1 MKTFFAKLK
10 AWIIGHKVVSIII
23 ASVLT
28 VGIACSIILP
38 IALKHEHE
46 YATTYSTDATN
57 HWYECECGEKKDS
70 AAHQAS
76 AVYSSDET
84 NHWKECSACGYDLTI
99 EAHNYNQEVATDD
112 YLKTAATATTK
123 AVYYKSCVCGKAGTE
138 TFEADKT
145 TATLTNIVMSGKVYD
160 GTAVVAPTFD
170 KNSDGAVTI
179 EYSVKDANTFTTTAP
194 IDAGEYTVRISVAET
209 STYSSVVATQDFTI
223 APIVIDNISHEF
235 TYNTYEFQNITVPVE
250 QLAECDA
257 SSTFLINFSF
267 VTGNVG
273 AEIEEME
280 IVEYVDYSFVATSNY
295 VLGNNVTAS
304 IVKKGLVHLTVTK
317 VYDGNTSISDYAISG
332 TGIYEDD
339 ELLVSAEFNSA
350 NVAEANTLTNI
361 VLTGAAAGNYKFSDT
376 LYIHASITKA
386 NATIGDVNVDGK
398 TYDGNAI
405 NAPMYTVDMF
415 VANADVVV
423 EYKVKGA
430 DDSAYTTTAPT
441 DAGEYTVRV
450 KISDSTNYNGA
461 TKTADFTIEKA
472 TASITSVAMS
482 ANSIVYGDSYEVMV
496 EKENYDG
503 EVIIEYKAKNAD
515 DATYEM
521 IKPVN
526 AGEYTARVTLSEG
539 VNNTGDV
546 ETINFVITAKVL
558 DDLYEIAIENGDSE
572 FTFSLE
578 EIESGLSVRIT
589 FEDSSAGADV
599 TNVVILKE
607 GNFCA
612 NYVVDLDECYF
623 AIISNIIS
631 NGSLVYVTP
640 ANYTINLV
648 EGAYVVE
655 VGNVTGNRDAQV
667 QIYSKADESTPIYE
681 FDLKE
686 NFAFEISA
694 MESGEYIVKVLAS
707 ADGYFM
713 INEHNVHGTLDDR
726 GFCTTC
732 GKYTGLATDTNTNEV
747 LQIIANEKA
756 YYRFDIGGEITDPDL
771 KLNIKFA
778 DDSNITFTAY
788 DDYGNVMDLTTDPKS
803 FVATNSVYVV
813 VEASAEVNT
822 FIMVEET
829 Y

>member
-1 MKTFFAKLK
+1 
-10 AWIIGHKVVSIII
+10 
-23 ASVLT
+23 
-28 VGIACSIILP
+28 
-38 IALKHEHE
+38 
-46 YATTYSTDATN
+46 
-57 HWYECECGEKKDS
+57 
-70 AAHQAS
+70 
-76 AVYSSDET
+76 
-84 NHWKECSACGYDLTI
+84 
-99 EAHNYNQEVATDD
+99 
-112 YLKTAATATTK
+112 
-123 AVYYKSCVCGKAGTE
+123 
-138 TFEADKT
+138 
-145 TATLTNIVMSGKVYD
+145 
-160 GTAVVAPTFD
+160 
-170 KNSDGAVTI
+170 
-179 EYSVKDANTFTTTAP
+179 
-194 IDAGEYTVRISVAET
+194 
-209 STYSSVVATQDFTI
+209 
-223 APIVIDNISHEF
+223 
-235 TYNTYEFQNITVPVE
+235 
-250 QLAECDA
+250 
-257 SSTFLINFSF
+257 
-267 VTGNVG
+267 
-273 AEIEEME
+273 ME

-332 TGIYEDD
+332 TGIYDDD

-361 VLTGAAAGNYKFSDT
+361 VLTGAAAGNYEFSDP

-405 NAPMYTVDMF
+405 NAPMYTVDTF
-415 VANADVVV
+415 VANADVVI

-430 DDSAYTTTAPT
+430 DDSSYATTTPVN
-441 DAGEYTVRV
+441 AGEYTVRV
-450 KISDSTNYNGA
+450 KVSDSANYNGA

-526 AGEYTARVTLSEG
+526 IGEYTARVTLQEG
-539 VNNTGDV
+539 ANNTGDV

-558 DDLYEIAIENGDSE
+558 DDLYEIAVENGASE

-599 TNVVILKE
+599 TNIVILKE

-612 NYVVDLDECYF
+612 NYIVDLDECYF
-623 AIISNIIS
+623 AIISNVIS

-681 FDLKE
+681 FDLKK
-686 NFAFEISA
+686 NFAFDIEE

-732 GKYTGLATDTNTNEV
+732 GKYTGLPTDTNTNEV

-813 VEASAEVNT
+813 VEASAEVDT